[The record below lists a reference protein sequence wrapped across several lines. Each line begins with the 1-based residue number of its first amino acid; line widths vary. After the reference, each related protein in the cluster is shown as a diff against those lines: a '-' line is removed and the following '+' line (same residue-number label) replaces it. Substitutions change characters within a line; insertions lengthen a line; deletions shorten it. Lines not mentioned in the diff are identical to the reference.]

1 MRPILSRPVVILFF
15 ITCFILLYNPAW
27 AGYSAQD
34 DYYLW
39 LEYDIKKGPPDSPF
53 FKLLYI
59 YYGKRPGD
67 KNNLQLLNKL
77 EAFYT
82 FGAKDAS
89 GRDIYYKLNIIKIGD
104 RYAVQVQSSERRW
117 CQVVVKAA
125 KSADNGR
132 VYDYTAKTSFF
143 ILGHLEQAYL
153 DKLQYGKEV
162 HPLPIWM
169 TMPLKVTLADAKKR
183 ILTSWRSIWRK
194 DGIYVIKDKE
204 LGPAASL
211 DPKLD
216 IVLDRERID
225 EPDNLDHL
233 IYFSPLRFIVSFNG
247 KPLGLRNATVI
258 SEEGLEKQM
267 GTDKSGEFLYVAGKQ
282 KVNRDFQE
290 LFLTENVLGAIIYRN
305 VYTVPFKDYD
315 LFYDEYAQFPA
326 FELRGGFGIF
336 LAAFV
341 LALLA
346 SLLLRGKFRT

>member
-1 MRPILSRPVVILFF
+1 LGWPAVFLFF
-15 ITCFILLYNPAW
+15 IACFILLSNPVW

-53 FKLLYI
+53 FKLFYI

-67 KNNLQLLNKL
+67 KNNLQSLGKV

-82 FGAKDAS
+82 FGLKDAS
-89 GRDIYYKLNIIKIGD
+89 GRDIYYKQGIIKIGD
-104 RYAVQVQSSERRW
+104 RYAVKVQSSERRW
-117 CQVVVKAA
+117 CQVVVKAERRT
-125 KSADNGR
+125 DNGR

-153 DKLQYGKEV
+153 DKLQYGEEV

-169 TMPLKVTLADAKKR
+169 TMPLKVTLSDAKKR
-183 ILTSWRSIWRK
+183 ILTSWRSIWKK
-194 DGIYVIKDKE
+194 DGIYAVKDKE

-211 DPKLD
+211 DTKLD
-216 IVLDRERID
+216 IILDRERLD

-233 IYFSPLRFIVSFNG
+233 IYFSPLRFMVSFNG

-267 GTDKSGEFLYVAGKQ
+267 GIDKSGEFLYVAGKQ

-341 LALLA
+341 LAGLA
-346 SLLLRGKFRT
+346 SLLLRGRFRV